1 MLILI
6 EKVCRSSPFQAEGT
20 PVAVT
25 HNALL
30 CPGGQL
36 VPICLLNL
44 LWVSSLKKSQQLYV
58 KDYSGKTGPGSF
70 CNTCSLRKARL
81 AGQQEPKGIRFK
93 YMTNSN

>member
-58 KDYSGKTGPGSF
+58 KDYSGKTSPGSF

>member
-6 EKVCRSSPFQAEGT
+6 VKVCRSSPFQAEGT

-36 VPICLLNL
+36 VPICLINL
-44 LWVSSLKKSQQLYV
+44 LWVSSLKKGQQLYV
-58 KDYSGKTGPGSF
+58 KDYSA
-70 CNTCSLRKARL
+70 ARQVQGHS
-81 AGQQEPKGIRFK
+81 A
-93 YMTNSN
+93 THAA